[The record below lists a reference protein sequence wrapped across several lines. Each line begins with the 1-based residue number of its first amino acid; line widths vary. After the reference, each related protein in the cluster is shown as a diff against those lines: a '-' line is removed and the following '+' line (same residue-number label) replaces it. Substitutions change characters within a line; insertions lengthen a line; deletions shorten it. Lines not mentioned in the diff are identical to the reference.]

1 MTKITMEDVMNKVFT
16 DDKLKNALDFAAH
29 LRALNLPLKEFESE
43 EKTYFFDIDYKGVLL
58 CYIHIS
64 KKSMR
69 IFSSQVPCS
78 WIYRG
83 ESDIGYD
90 EPDVDENIK
99 KAAWKKVRKCTN
111 CGCGN
116 APGRRKR
123 ILGKE
128 FDNICV
134 SALGFRMPTTAVDW
148 ECIKQ
153 MVTAM
158 KNDIDRN
165 FEEKTN

>member
-1 MTKITMEDVMNKVFT
+1 MSKITIEDVINKTFA

-29 LRALNLPLKEFESE
+29 LRNLNLPLKEFDTE
-43 EKTYFFDIDYKGVLL
+43 EKTYFFDIEYKGVML

-78 WIYRG
+78 WIYWPDG
-83 ESDIGYD
+83 GSELEYE
-90 EPDVDENIK
+90 EPVVDEVIK
-99 KAAWKKVRKCTN
+99 KAVWKKVRKCNN
-111 CGCGN
+111 CGCKN

-123 ILGKE
+123 ILGKD
-128 FDNICV
+128 FDNICI
-134 SALGFRMPTTAVDW
+134 SALGFRMPTAAADW

-158 KNDIDRN
+158 KNDIDRQ
-165 FEEKTN
+165 EA